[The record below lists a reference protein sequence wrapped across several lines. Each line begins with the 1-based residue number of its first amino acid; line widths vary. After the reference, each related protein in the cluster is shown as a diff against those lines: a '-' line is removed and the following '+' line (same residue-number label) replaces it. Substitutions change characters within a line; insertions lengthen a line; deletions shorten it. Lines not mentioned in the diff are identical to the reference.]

1 MEFLKHMFNP
11 KLSAK
16 EKTTSSQPTANP
28 NTTEPASKHD
38 NTQMSA
44 PAIPAL
50 EETYKRVHNIL
61 ISQATPP
68 PTQRQPY
75 EELEK
80 RYGVRIDFVPFVQI
94 EGLTEKE
101 YRKNRIYPNQ
111 YTAIVFT
118 SRTAVDHFF
127 RLCNELRI
135 KMSDETRYFCA
146 SEAIANYLQK
156 FINFRKR
163 RVFNGER
170 SIMELRSYLLRH
182 KNERFFLPCSDQGN
196 PEVMQLFA
204 ELKIPIQEAVMYRTV
219 NADLSGLKDIKYD
232 IIAFF
237 SALEIKSMFDQF
249 PDFKQE
255 DRRICVFGKAAQK
268 AVEESGL
275 TVNILAGTP
284 EAPSIAV
291 ALESYLKISNK
302 DTANGLR

>member
-1 MEFLKHMFNP
+1 
-11 KLSAK
+11 
-16 EKTTSSQPTANP
+16 
-28 NTTEPASKHD
+28 
-38 NTQMSA
+38 MSA
-44 PAIPAL
+44 PAIPAP
-50 EETYKRVHNIL
+50 EETYKRVYNIL
-61 ISQATPP
+61 ISQAAPSP
-68 PTQRQPY
+68 IQRQPY

-101 YRKNRIYPNQ
+101 YRKNRIYPHD

-127 RLCNELRI
+127 RLCGELRI
-135 KMSDETRYFCA
+135 KMSEETRYFCA
-146 SEAIANYLQK
+146 TEAIANYLQK

-163 RVFNGER
+163 RVFSGER
-170 SIMELRSYLLRH
+170 SIADLRPYILRH
-182 KNERFFLPCSDQGN
+182 KGERFFLPCSDQGN
-196 PEVMQLFA
+196 PEVTQLFA
-204 ELKIPIQEAVMYRTV
+204 EMKIPIQEAVMYRTV
-219 NADLSGLKDIKYD
+219 NTDLSGLKDIKYD

-275 TVNILAGTP
+275 KVNILAGTP

-291 ALESYLKISNK
+291 ALENYLKISNK
-302 DTANGLR
+302 DVVNNGAR